1 MILKKILLFILIIIL
16 LLVSFSCTKDN
27 NFLSNDRRILSKI
40 ERTYEKY
47 KGYKCKANISIFSG
61 ENNSMYLIEETYNKP
76 NKYKLEILKPNE
88 SKGIIILNTND
99 KIFVEH
105 PTINQSIS
113 LVAIKS
119 LNKQLLIGDFFED
132 VYKANRLSNDKINN
146 EEYLVFEYKLEDKN
160 KYRESARIWLKKKKF
175 TPYKLN
181 IYDKNGSLQV
191 EIIYDNFKFLRRTKE
206 NLFGR

>member
-1 MILKKILLFILIIIL
+1 
-16 LLVSFSCTKDN
+16 
-27 NFLSNDRRILSKI
+27 
-40 ERTYEKY
+40 
-47 KGYKCKANISIFSG
+47 
-61 ENNSMYLIEETYNKP
+61 MYLIEETYNKP